1 VPEINQKAQRQ
12 SLSGA
17 VVTSFR
23 IHNVMIAVPAIFRH
37 FSTYRALSRREQ
49 KVLLASLVLLPIF
62 RLGLRL
68 AGLQRFQ
75 AWLDRFPVAGR
86 PSLSKVEAA
95 AVGLA
100 VNRAANHVLGTGS
113 CLTRSLL
120 LRWLLRFYGTPS
132 DLRVGVRVNQGK
144 FAAHAWVEMDGIPVN
159 DQPEA
164 VADFVAFDQPV
175 SPDLF
180 T

>member
-1 VPEINQKAQRQ
+1 
-12 SLSGA
+12 
-17 VVTSFR
+17 
-23 IHNVMIAVPAIFRH
+23 MIAVPAISRYL
-37 FSTYRALSRREQ
+37 SIYRALSRREQ
-49 KVLLASLVLLPIF
+49 KVLLASLALLPTF
-62 RLGLRL
+62 WLGLRL

-75 AWLDRFPVAGR
+75 AWLDRFPIAQC
-86 PSLSKVEAA
+86 PPLSQPETAA
-95 AVGLA
+95 LGLA
-100 VNRAANHVLGTGS
+100 VNRAANHVLGAGS

-132 DLRVGVRVNQGK
+132 DLRIGVRVEQGK

-164 VADFVAFDQPV
+164 VAGFVAFDQPV
-175 SPDLF
+175 SPEPF